1 MNIVENL
8 DYLDVSIILH
18 IYSCKCFSY
27 MKLPT
32 NVFLRWHYQGPE
44 GKIYRVLNMFF
55 RPAHN
60 FFWFYIGLPFLA
72 HRCITMRR
80 WVAYI
85 HDPDMTLNF
94 DLKVKFI
101 GFLTCF
107 CVRPITFFLVLH
119 WLTILGTWVTHHET
133 MCCVHS
139 WARFD
144 VYLWPQ
150 GHIYRILSCLHVLP
164 LTSVSFDIG
173 IPF

>member
-44 GKIYRVLNMFF
+44 GNIYRVLNMFF

-107 CVRPITFFLVLH
+107 CVRPITFFWFYIGLPYKAH
-119 WLTILGTWVTHHET
+119 GCLTMRRCVAYIHEPDST
-133 MCCVHS
+133 FT
-139 WARFD
+139 FD
-144 VYLWPQ
+144 LKVIFIGFCRVFMYYL
-150 GHIYRILSCLHVLP
+150 
-164 LTSVSFDIG
+164 
-173 IPF
+173 